1 MVATVVA
8 DLAVRGGFPVP
19 GGARRIG
26 CVDGLRGYLALSV
39 MIHHFAIWIQVTR
52 LDGQWQPLTR
62 NILNSMGSGAV
73 ALFFMTTGLGP
84 VST

>member
-1 MVATVVA
+1 MFSLQQVAALIGCGIIACMVATVVA

-26 CVDGLRGYLALSV
+26 CVDGMRGYLALSV

-52 LDGQWQPLTR
+52 MDGQWQPLTR
-62 NILNSMGSGAV
+62 NI
-73 ALFFMTTGLGP
+73 
-84 VST
+84 